1 MGLKLYA
8 EEAVRAIAEAIRL
21 KLGTSKSYRI
31 GEMADAIDAFPTCVM
46 LTDLVTNRNGRFVP
60 PSGYTFSRVTV
71 SVPQPSSTSLSVTS
85 NGVYYA
91 PDGYGYSEVSIDVP
105 DYSGSVLS
113 VSANGVYTAQEYE
126 AFNPVVVSIPEYHMT
141 SAAFSENGFYQ
152 ASELTAWQNI
162 TTDVWTGDDVNL
174 VERRISQYSGSVSFI
189 GNHAFHSCSM
199 LTSVYADQCISVGNM
214 AFAYCGSLTTVSL
227 PECGTVET
235 QAFYH
240 CDRLVNLSLPKC
252 TTVNHS
258 AFTFCRRL
266 TEVTLPECTWIG
278 SWAFDALESGES
290 AVLQSISL
298 PKVKQIGRLAFRKCM
313 LLSEIV
319 LPECELIEAGAFY
332 NCSSATRVYAP
343 SCTYIADGYIGNPSA
358 AFPSY
363 YGTFAYCWSL
373 TSVDLPVCS
382 YVGAFTFQYCGSLS
396 EVYLPAC
403 TSIGASAFASCA
415 NLRSVDLPECKV
427 IGREAFYNCQKLSS
441 LSLPMCEEIM
451 SGAFESC
458 CGLSGTLDLPACKSI
473 SWYAFDCRV
482 WNTTGGPGKIT
493 SLSLPICET
502 IGGNAFQNHPLT
514 EVYLPNVTSM
524 TGTAFAS
531 CYSITYVECPLLETV
546 NNFSGSSYHYTSMS
560 FIGCKSL
567 GAVAFQSLSYL
578 RDVNIPNCE
587 TVGYGAFAGCTAL
600 ESIDLPSCKVI
611 SSTAFYGCTSLSS
624 ISIPL
629 CTSIWSSAFAGCTN
643 LMSVSMPNVQYL
655 GAQIFNDLSIS
666 AFDFPELISTWG
678 SYASSVASG
687 IFGGNSH
694 ITTFSAPKLER
705 TTPYMFAECS
715 NLSDVRM
722 PVLTQIAVSTF
733 YHCTALQSIDAQNI
747 EVIGENAM
755 YGTGLQAA
763 EMSYVRY
770 IQSSAFAECS
780 ALSYAS
786 FGAYAGDNVPST
798 TQFYVNECAFQNCV
812 NLSEVALL
820 GRYWK
825 PPYSD
830 PSSPFI
836 GTPIY
841 SGSGKIYVDAFYY
854 EDYMSRSEWSWAS
867 SFIYS
872 VTV

>member
-31 GEMADAIDAFPTCVM
+31 GEMADAIEAFPTGVM

-60 PSGYTFSRVTV
+60 PSGYTFSKVTV
-71 SVPQPSSTSLSVTS
+71 SVPQPSSTSISVTS

-126 AFNPVVVSIPEYHMT
+126 AFNPVVVSIPEYQMV
-141 SAAFSENGFYQ
+141 SVAFSENGFYQ

-189 GNHAFHSCSM
+189 GNHAFHACSM
-199 LTSVYADQCISVGNM
+199 LTSVYADQCVSVGNM

-258 AFTFCRRL
+258 AFTFCRGL
-266 TEVTLPECTWIG
+266 TELSLPECTWIG
-278 SWAFDALESGES
+278 SWAFDAYGSGS
-290 AVLQSISL
+290 NAMLQSISI
-298 PKVKQIGRLAFRKCM
+298 PKVKQVGRLAFRKCM
-313 LLSEIV
+313 SLREIV

-332 NCSSATRVYAP
+332 NCSSATRIYAP
-343 SCTYIADGYIGNPSA
+343 SCTYIADGYTTNPGA
-358 AFPSY
+358 AFPVY
-363 YGTFAYCWSL
+363 FGVFAYCYSL
-373 TSVDLPVCS
+373 TSISLPVCS
-382 YVGAFTFQYCGSLS
+382 YVGNRAFQNCGSLT

-403 TSIGASAFASCA
+403 TSIGSSAFTSCA
-415 NLRSVDLPECKV
+415 NLQSVDLPVCKV
-427 IGREAFYNCQKLSS
+427 IGPEAFYDCQKLSS
-441 LSLPMCEEIM
+441 LSLPVCEEIM

-458 CGLSGTLDLPACKSI
+458 CGLSGTLYLPSCKSI
-473 SWYAFDCRV
+473 GWYAFDCRV
-482 WNTTGGPGKIT
+482 WNTTGEPGKIT
-493 SLSLPICET
+493 ALSLPVCEN
-502 IGGNAFQNHPLT
+502 ISGNAFQNHPLT
-514 EVYLPNVTSM
+514 EVYLPNATSVT
-524 TGTAFAS
+524 GAAFTS
-531 CYSITYVECPLLETV
+531 CYNITYVEMPRLETV
-546 NNFSGSSYHYTSMS
+546 HNFSGSGYHYTSMS
-560 FIGCKSL
+560 FTGCKSL
-567 GAVAFQSLSYL
+567 GTGAFRSLSYL

-587 TVGYGAFAGCTAL
+587 TIGNSAFANCTAL
-600 ESIDLPSCKVI
+600 VSIDLPSCKSI
-611 SSTAFYGCTSLSS
+611 ASYAFQGCTSLSS

-643 LMSVSMPNVQYL
+643 LLSVSMPNVQCI

-678 SYASSVASG
+678 SYAASTAYG

-722 PVLTQIAVSTF
+722 PVLTQIASSTF

-747 EVIGENAM
+747 EVIGENAFC
-755 YGTGLQAA
+755 GTGFQSV
-763 EMSYVRY
+763 EMSYVRS
-770 IQSSAFAECS
+770 IQPSAFAECS
-780 ALSYAS
+780 ALSCAS
-786 FGAYAGDNVPST
+786 FGAYAGDNARPTEV
-798 TQFYVNECAFQNCV
+798 FYLNRCNFYNCI
-812 NLSEVALL
+812 NLSEVTLL
-820 GRYWK
+820 GRYWTL
-825 PPYSD
+825 PYSD